1 MIPQRMNR
9 EKEEY
14 RKGKR
19 VVEREVILMKLGFQ
33 LWFFIWR
40 VMKILMKN
48 IGVGCNLRVLTV

>member
-1 MIPQRMNR
+1 MNR

-33 LWFFIWR
+33 LLFFIWR

-48 IGVGCNLRVLTV
+48 IRVGCNLRVLTV

>member
-1 MIPQRMNR
+1 MNR